1 MFTGIFKKIFFVLL
15 IVMIVA
21 SSIPTHAEITDGYWR
36 LEKVVY
42 QDEHYV
48 SETVTPNIVKM
59 AVFDDFDELLLK
71 PEFEPGKEPILGSAY
86 VTNKDGSEG
95 VYRSLLEFTHP
106 PVVLNPN
113 EPFKMEFYGKQI
125 SNSTD
130 LMIGMTV
137 MCYHQLLYPEG
148 AYQPPIPMI
157 EDSNAGISLMSKERG
172 EEGLMQMKTAHISPR
187 IPDEKRE
194 LGYIFRVEVK
204 NNKAYRRYDYI
215 YRWSYG
221 TFPGEDEIRVYIDN
235 KILPFDVPPLI
246 INSRTMLPVRAILEA
261 LGADVLWDG
270 KTQTITATK
279 GETSIVMVIGS
290 SEAYVNGVLT
300 MIDAPPVIIESRT
313 LVPARLLAESMKA
326 KVGWD
331 GITRVVEIQTQ

>member
-1 MFTGIFKKIFFVLL
+1 MSSGILKKILL
-15 IVMIVA
+15 LFLMTMIVA
-21 SSIPTHAEITDGYWR
+21 LSTPTHAEITDGYWR
-36 LEKVVY
+36 LEKVIY

-48 SETVTPNIVKM
+48 SQTVTPNIVKM
-59 AVFDDFDELLLK
+59 AVFDDFDGLLLR
-71 PEFEPGKEPILGSAY
+71 PEFEPGKEAILGSAY

-157 EDSNAGISLMSKERG
+157 EDSSAGISLMSKERG
-172 EEGLMQMKTAHISPR
+172 TEGLMQMNTAHISPR

-215 YRWSYG
+215 YRWSSG
-221 TFPGEDEIRVYIDN
+221 TYPGDDEIRVYIDDR
-235 KILPFDVPPLI
+235 IIPFDVPPLI
-246 INSRTMLPVRAILEA
+246 INSRTMLPLRAILEA
-261 LGADVLWDG
+261 LGAEVLWDG
-270 KTQTITATK
+270 PTQTITATK
-279 GETSIVMVIGS
+279 GETTILLVIGS

-300 MIDAPPVIIESRT
+300 MIDAPPVIVDSRT
-313 LVPARLLAESMKA
+313 LVPARFLAESMKS
-326 KVGWD
+326 KVEWN